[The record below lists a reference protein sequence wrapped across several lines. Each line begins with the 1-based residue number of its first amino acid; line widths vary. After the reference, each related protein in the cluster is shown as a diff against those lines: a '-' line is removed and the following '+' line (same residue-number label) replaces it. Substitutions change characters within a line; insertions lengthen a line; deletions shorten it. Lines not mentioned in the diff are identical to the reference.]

1 MYECEEAIYQASL
14 WKASSLKD
22 RNGNY
27 IQELRLKMRTESQN
41 RKFICPECGEPLILN
56 AGNIRQP
63 YFSHYTGSECVL
75 TNKEQGERN
84 RRMRDAMLYFASLSF
99 PDATIL
105 QYEPLR
111 GSLRSQIMVHTQDK
125 KQEIKREIKIAL
137 NYVSDFVKH
146 TQLENK
152 MDCMK
157 EMGIL
162 PIWFTPCRPDGQ
174 ERLTTAEYQISTQQP
189 LLLSI
194 DCKNSL
200 IYIKKCDDKGIRVIR
215 EKAYPLSEVRLNEQ
229 GQIVFR
235 EQTEPAGQTA
245 AQMRADGQSGQ
256 AKENA
261 EGREC
266 LEKGDTHEKES
277 DYTAADSYKDAN
289 REETGSYKKLAFGKL
304 LAARMF
310 ELAEKSGN
318 SRQSYSLDQVV
329 FRISQED
336 YMAIGPNVYS
346 QAHYM
351 KSLGLY
357 WLPKKLKGNSRER
370 KNAAVIRDC
379 FLEYVDNELMIS
391 PGKWEKGDWAGRVL
405 QVLEEF
411 RESGIWLKAADDLK

>member
-1 MYECEEAIYQASL
+1 MYECEEAIYQDTL

-111 GSLRSQIMVHTQDK
+111 GSMRSQIMVYTQDNEQK
-125 KQEIKREIKIAL
+125 VKIAL

-146 TQLENK
+146 TQLEDK
-152 MDCMK
+152 MNCMK
-157 EMGIL
+157 EIGIQ
-162 PIWFTPCRPDGQ
+162 PIWFTPCRPSGQ

-194 DCKNSL
+194 DCAKSL

-215 EKAYPLSEVRLNEQ
+215 EKAYPISEVRLNKQ
-229 GQIVFR
+229 GQIVLR
-235 EQTEPAGQTA
+235 EQTEPAGQIT
-245 AQMRADGQSGQ
+245 AQMGADEQLGET
-256 AKENA
+256 KEYM
-261 EGREC
+261 EGRER
-266 LEKGDTHEKES
+266 LEKGDICEEQHGYPAEGSSEK
-277 DYTAADSYKDAN
+277 AVSY
-289 REETGSYKKLAFGKL
+289 EKLSFAKL
-304 LAARMF
+304 LADRMF
-310 ELAEKSGN
+310 RLVKEQGN
-318 SRQSYSLDQVV
+318 SRQSYSLDQVI

-351 KSLGLY
+351 KSRGLY
-357 WLPKKLKGNSRER
+357 WLPKKLKGSSQER
-370 KNAAVIRDC
+370 KKAAVIRDY

-391 PGKWEKGDWAGRVL
+391 PGKWEEGDWACMVL

-411 RESGIWLKAADDLK
+411 RESGIWLKAADAKVDDLK

>member
-1 MYECEEAIYQASL
+1 MYECEEAIYQDTL

-111 GSLRSQIMVHTQDK
+111 GSMRSQIMVYTQDNEQK
-125 KQEIKREIKIAL
+125 VKIAL

-146 TQLENK
+146 TQLEDK
-152 MDCMK
+152 MNCMK
-157 EMGIL
+157 EMGIQ
-162 PIWFTPCRPDGQ
+162 PIWFTPCRPSGQ

-194 DCKNSL
+194 DCAKSL

-215 EKAYPLSEVRLNEQ
+215 EKAYPISEVRLNKQ
-229 GQIVFR
+229 GQIVLR
-235 EQTEPAGQTA
+235 EQTEPAGQITV
-245 AQMRADGQSGQ
+245 QMGADGQL
-256 AKENA
+256 AETKEYV
-261 EGREC
+261 EGREL
-266 LEKGDTHEKES
+266 LEKGDI
-277 DYTAADSYKDAN
+277 
-289 REETGSYKKLAFGKL
+289 REEQHGYQADGSSEKAVSYEKLSFAKL
-304 LAARMF
+304 LADRMF
-310 ELAEKSGN
+310 RLAKEQGS

-351 KSLGLY
+351 KSRGLY
-357 WLPKKLKGNSRER
+357 WLPKKLKGSSQER
-370 KNAAVIRDC
+370 KKAAVIRDY

-391 PGKWEKGDWAGRVL
+391 PGKWEEGDWACMVL

-411 RESGIWLKAADDLK
+411 RESGIWLKAADAKADDLK

>member
-1 MYECEEAIYQASL
+1 MYECEEAIYQDSL

-125 KQEIKREIKIAL
+125 KQEIKQEIKIAL

-152 MDCMK
+152 MGCMK

-261 EGREC
+261 KGRER

-289 REETGSYKKLAFGKL
+289 CEETGSYEKLSFGKL

-310 ELAEKSGN
+310 ELAEESGN
-318 SRQSYSLDQVV
+318 SRQS
-329 FRISQED
+329 
-336 YMAIGPNVYS
+336 
-346 QAHYM
+346 
-351 KSLGLY
+351 
-357 WLPKKLKGNSRER
+357 
-370 KNAAVIRDC
+370 
-379 FLEYVDNELMIS
+379 
-391 PGKWEKGDWAGRVL
+391 
-405 QVLEEF
+405 
-411 RESGIWLKAADDLK
+411 